1 MQLRTLFAQA
11 ELYESQGA
19 AKQNATSMQ
28 MSYELASAVKARY
41 PGTWRARMVQANVLY
56 RAGRLAEAAEGF
68 RAVLDLEPRSH
79 AALNN
84 LGAILQ
90 QSDPPRLQEALV
102 VYAAA
107 LALPNSVRTHAR
119 NPPHSCAWR
128 SIRSNRFYLGTS
140 RTKTIKR
147 GKGRKHLQPYAESPC
162 LESRHVHRR
171 RCPTPRC

>member
-1 MQLRTLFAQA
+1 LQLRTLFAQA

-119 NPPHSCAWR
+119 NPPRSCAWR
-128 SIRSNRFYLGTS
+128 SIRSNRIRFCLGTP
-140 RTKTIKR
+140 RTKTANSR
-147 GKGRKHLQPYAESPC
+147 RKEAPES
-162 LESRHVHRR
+162 
-171 RCPTPRC
+171 